1 MPAFTVGTATT
12 LTVPMTITAASLSG
26 STARVNV
33 FVDWNGDN
41 DVIDPNETLAV
52 QTVSASGSFAFSLTP
67 PVGTTAGTKFL
78 RIRAAEGATHPG
90 FSGVSSL
97 KGEVEDYAI
106 TVNAGNR
113 TIGNLVWIDAD
124 NDGVKDDMETGEPGV
139 PV

>member
-52 QTVSASGSFAFSLTP
+52 QTVSASGSFVFSLTP
-67 PVGTTAGTKFL
+67 PAGTTAGTTFL

-90 FSGVSSL
+90 FSGASSL